1 MDMDHRNPKTMLP
14 IISKDMALEAA
25 VGADAPRL
33 RDPMNTTGRRASART
48 AWDAA
53 SAASLSGTRRSCH
66 VGWFLCR
73 SASTITV
80 MY

>member
-33 RDPMNTTGRRASART
+33 RDPMNTTGRRASA
-48 AWDAA
+48 
-53 SAASLSGTRRSCH
+53 
-66 VGWFLCR
+66 
-73 SASTITV
+73 
-80 MY
+80 